1 MNVGRRAISTSCY
14 QDVWGEGAVTG
25 AGEMAADVAV
35 VTWVGQGKAID
46 SATAMA
52 RGSWANVARTKLP
65 ANCHVLCSKV
75 ARYGCTGDVVSTS
88 SSSGK

>member
-1 MNVGRRAISTSCY
+1 M
-14 QDVWGEGAVTG
+14 TG

-35 VTWVGQGKAID
+35 FTWVGQGKAID

-65 ANCHVLCSKV
+65 ANCHVLC
-75 ARYGCTGDVVSTS
+75 
-88 SSSGK
+88 